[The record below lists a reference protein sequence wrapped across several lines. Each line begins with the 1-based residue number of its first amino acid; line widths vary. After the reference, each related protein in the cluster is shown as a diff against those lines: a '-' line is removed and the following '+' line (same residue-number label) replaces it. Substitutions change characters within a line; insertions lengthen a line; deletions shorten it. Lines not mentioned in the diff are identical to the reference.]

1 MADPTPWLIDTTTGA
16 KLAQATSEGSET
28 TLPDGYKWTWC
39 LDGRHEPYNEL
50 ELEEVMSR
58 ARVNRKRYL
67 LVNES
72 QLPSPEADT
81 ESEETEESEEDEED
95 DNSDG

>member
-1 MADPTPWLIDTTTGA
+1 MADSTPWLIDTTTGA

-28 TLPDGYKWTWC
+28 TLPDGYSWTWC

-67 LVNES
+67 LVNTS
-72 QLPSPEADT
+72 QLPSPEAEA
-81 ESEETEESEEDEED
+81 ESEEAGESEGDDSEE
-95 DNSDG
+95 